1 MKKLLVLLLCVVTLS
16 SCTSQKKCEKTVF
29 SMDTQITMTA
39 YGENGKNALELAE
52 EEIKRIDKKFKIS
65 NMRKTIEENDEET
78 QKLLHT
84 AFEIGKKTDSAF
96 DIRIAPVMRAWGF
109 YSEEFIEKDY
119 KVPTDKEL
127 NDAILKMQE
136 GNDIDLGGI
145 AKGYCADRVV
155 EILKNSGITSAVL
168 SLGGNVSVIGK
179 KPDGTLWNVGIKS
192 PFDDEIYA
200 KILIEDTC
208 LVTSGDYIRYF
219 EKDGKHYHHIIN
231 PKTGYPADSGLSSV
245 TVISKNSTVADALST
260 ALFVMGK
267 DKAIEYWKK
276 DKTFQMVL
284 IDKTGKIYYTD
295 KVAIDTAYEKEVIEG
310 E

>member
-1 MKKLLVLLLCVVTLS
+1 MKKLLVLLLCVNVLS
-16 SCTSQKKCEKTVF
+16 SCASQKKCEKTVF

-39 YGENGKNALELAE
+39 YGNNAEKSLHLAE

-65 NMRKTIEENDEET
+65 NLQKTIEENDEET
-78 QKLLHT
+78 KKLLHT
-84 AFEIGKKTDSAF
+84 AYETGEKTDGAF
-96 DIRIAPVMRAWGF
+96 DIRIAPVVRAWGF
-109 YSEEFIEKDY
+109 YSEEFSQKNY
-119 KVPTDKEL
+119 SVPTDKEL
-127 NDAILKMQE
+127 NAAILKMQE

-192 PFDDEIYA
+192 PFDEGICA
-200 KILIEDTC
+200 KVLLEGTSA
-208 LVTSGDYIRYF
+208 VTSGDYIRYF
-219 EKDGKHYHHIIN
+219 EKDGKRYHHIIDA
-231 PKTGYPADSGLSSV
+231 KTGYPADSGLSSV
-245 TVISKNSTVADALST
+245 TVISKNSAVADALST

-295 KVAIDTAYEKEVIEG
+295 GVAIDTTYEKEMIEG
-310 E
+310 